1 MQYKKE
7 HSSLKISWPYTKS
20 FDCILNI
27 DACHSYP
34 NSHKPRPNSH
44 VSVSLL
50 QPVLFFLCQVQKLC
64 TNYKYYYWIWVVL
77 NIDGYSLLVSSL
89 IPYIKKLQLV
99 LNQTDT
105 FPMSLRK
112 RPIHRSQIHS
122 HARSKSRVLMH
133 NIPITR
139 YKICRVTNL
148 KSPYAFLYFI

>member
-1 MQYKKE
+1 M
-7 HSSLKISWPYTKS
+7 HV
-20 FDCILNI
+20 ILI
-27 DACHSYP
+27 PIPTSQDQILTC
-34 NSHKPRPNSH
+34 
-44 VSVSLL
+44 
-50 QPVLFFLCQVQKLC
+50 LFHYYNRFCFFKCQVQKLC

-139 YKICRVTNL
+139 HKICRVTNL